1 MQLNDIEC
9 WIYIIASG
17 FLSNLLL
24 QYISIFSRIKPFE
37 HDYITTTMSKMSI
50 YENRWNSFMVQV
62 LEMQQSIIKGTRQ
75 NLFRKWNTITTTRG
89 QEKKKTNQT
98 IIKKK
103 KNRSLIEMTKIVFL
117 SCTTSKHDSQPM
129 QWHDNDIHNLQY
141 LCTLQLRFF
150 LLLFML
156 PFF

>member
-1 MQLNDIEC
+1 MLNLYYSLRFFIQL
-9 WIYIIASG
+9 
-17 FLSNLLL
+17 
-24 QYISIFSRIKPFE
+24 
-37 HDYITTTMSKMSI
+37 TTTVYLYIQSNKTVWTWL
-50 YENRWNSFMVQV
+50 YNNNDVENVNLWKSLKFFHGSSPRNATKHNKRDPTEPISQM
-62 LEMQQSIIKGTRQ
+62 KHHHHNKRTR
-75 NLFRKWNTITTTRG
+75 
-89 QEKKKTNQT
+89 KKKTNQT